1 MIGLIVRHPPI
12 VVILEVDC
20 SAEDGP
26 IPRHHFIEAARLE
39 GDMMQRGFDD
49 RHCWPPKTFSTFIAQ
64 LIAGYQALALRGSAP
79 YRTRAPSVELPMS
92 ALVQKRTSR
101 LEISMSALP
110 TKADIDQRNCHVRFV
125 SKADISSVWN
135 VTGLGRC
142 A

>member
-26 IPRHHFIEAARLE
+26 IPRHHFIQACRLE

-64 LIAGYQALALRGSAP
+64 LNAALKSSTNCLVVIGARPTRILRVF
-79 YRTRAPSVELPMS
+79 RA
-92 ALVQKRTSR
+92 
-101 LEISMSALP
+101 
-110 TKADIDQRNCHVRFV
+110 
-125 SKADISSVWN
+125 SKAPHSLLRLRSRIAHE
-135 VTGLGRC
+135 L
-142 A
+142 